1 MALEFELAGSQIDG
15 ARDYQE
21 DAFLITH
28 LTDAKGQP
36 SALIVVADGMGGH
49 AAGNVASNMAVQAFN
64 KHVSSNYPT
73 DDIPKILRE
82 SVEKANDSIKE
93 TVAETAAL
101 SGMGCTMV
109 AAILEEG
116 RVWWASVGDSHL
128 YIIREKKLS
137 KKNDDHSYGGYLD
150 RMAAKGEHIT
160 PEKGLSRNMLMSALT
175 GDEINEVDVSN
186 EPFFLAS
193 RDKVIL
199 CSDGLDSLKRD
210 VIIKHASYTDD
221 PKECAEALMHA
232 VEEAGVPKQDNT
244 TAVVVN
250 VKHKTIKADPTTTT
264 SSTTVGNDGFAVEDT
279 PEKSGGGFGKLI
291 GMILVLGIAAAGAY
305 FMLSG
310 SGDSTTTDLPELSE
324 VETDTSEESELA
336 VEEELIEEAETD
348 ETVAVEEEASEETI
362 AEEKPVETPE
372 PAPSATSGKVI
383 QDSLS
388 SGGKGPE
395 MMVVPG
401 GDFQMGST
409 SSRYNEERPRHN
421 VKVKSF
427 AVSKYEITFEQ
438 YYTYAEATGKRK
450 PDNLYLDI
458 STHPVVFIS
467 WDDAYNYTKWLSKE
481 TGKRYRLAS
490 EAEWEY
496 MASTGKKTPFWWGYD
511 EEPNRAH
518 CFGCGSAFDPRKQTK
533 IGSFKPNAFG
543 IYDTAGNVAE
553 WVHDCWHDNYKD
565 APSYAEVWE
574 GGDCSFRVA
583 RGGAFSSP
591 PQSLRNQRRDKFK
604 SDKLYDHIGIRVVRD
619 LN

>member
-36 SALIVVADGMGGH
+36 SALVVVADGMGGH

-64 KHVSSNYPT
+64 KHVSANYPT

-116 RVWWASVGDSHL
+116 RIWWASVGDSHL
-128 YIIREKKLS
+128 YVVREKKIS

-175 GDEINEVDVSN
+175 GDEINEVDVPD

-193 RDKVIL
+193 RDKVII

-210 VIIKHASYTDD
+210 IIVKHASYTDD

-264 SSTTVGNDGFAVEDT
+264 SSTSVGDDGFAVDDT
-279 PEKSGGGFGKLI
+279 PTKSGGGLGKFI
-291 GMILVLGIAAAGAY
+291 GLILVLGILGAGGY
-305 FMLSG
+305 FMLGG
-310 SGDSTTTDLPELSE
+310 SGDTGSTDLPELTDEEAELSE
-324 VETDTSEESELA
+324 NTELVAEESTEEIEIET
-336 VEEELIEEAETD
+336 VEEE
-348 ETVAVEEEASEETI
+348 VVPEET
-362 AEEKPVETPE
+362 AEEEKPVETP
-372 PAPSATSGKVI
+372 ATAEIASSGKVI
-383 QDSLS
+383 QDNLS

-395 MMVVPG
+395 MVVVPS

-409 SSRYNEERPRHN
+409 SSRYNEERPRHS
-421 VKVKSF
+421 VKVKGF

-438 YYTYAEATGKRK
+438 YYAYAEATGKRK

-458 STHPVVFIS
+458 KTHPVVFVS
-467 WDDAYNYTKWLSKE
+467 WDDAYNYAKWLSKE
-481 TGKRYRLAS
+481 TGQRYRLAS

-496 MASTGKKTPFWWGYD
+496 MASTAKKTPFWWGYE

-553 WVHDCWHDNYKD
+553 WVHDCWHENYKD
-565 APSYAEVWE
+565 APNYAEVWE
-574 GGDCSFRVA
+574 GGDCSLRIA

-591 PQSLRNQRRDKFK
+591 PQSLRSQRRDKFK

-619 LN
+619 LD

>member
-150 RMAAKGEHIT
+150 RMAAKGEHIA

-175 GDEINEVDVSN
+175 GDEINEVDVPD

-210 VIIKHASYTDD
+210 VIIKHASYTDA
-221 PKECAEALMHA
+221 PKECAEALMRA

-291 GMILVLGIAAAGAY
+291 GVILVLGIAAAGAY

-324 VETDTSEESELA
+324 VETDTSEEAELA
-336 VEEELIEEAETD
+336 VEEELVEEAETD

-395 MMVVPG
+395 MIVVPG

-427 AVSKYEITFEQ
+427 AVSKHEITFEQ
-438 YYTYAEATGKRK
+438 YYAYAEATGKRK
-450 PDNLYLDI
+450 PDNLYLDAT
-458 STHPVVFIS
+458 THPVVFIS